1 MRFVIVTG
9 LSGAGKSL
17 TIRYLED
24 LGFFCVDNLPP
35 RLIPKFAE
43 LCHQSE
49 GKVENVAVVV
59 DIRGRGFFDELL
71 ECLYSMK
78 DAGYSYEI
86 LFLDASDKVLI
97 KRYKESRRM
106 HPLVKE
112 GRIIQGISLERQ
124 KLQWLKEKADYI
136 VDTSS
141 LHPKQL
147 KEVLMDLFIDNK
159 NYEGI
164 IISIISFGFKHG
176 ILLDADLV
184 FDVRF
189 LPNPFYIE
197 ELKDYTGQDQ
207 KVKDYI
213 FMFPET
219 QEFIDKLMDMLEFL
233 IPYYIKEGKTQL
245 VIGIGCTGGK
255 HRSVTISEA
264 LYELLE
270 NKGHRVTLEHRDI
283 V

>member
-1 MRFVIVTG
+1 
-9 LSGAGKSL
+9 
-17 TIRYLED
+17 
-24 LGFFCVDNLPP
+24 
-35 RLIPKFAE
+35 
-43 LCHQSE
+43 
-49 GKVENVAVVV
+49 
-59 DIRGRGFFDELL
+59 
-71 ECLYSMK
+71 MK
-78 DAGYSYEI
+78 I